1 MIPNARRQ
9 SFAAE
14 CAPNHPR
21 FERTKTTSELHP
33 VIHVIDLCAHWVA
46 EMEVLEHESKDQTQ
60 SSRAML
66 IRPTG
71 IQHLSEH
78 AGRCPRRYRSRSP
91 LFLPNYALDSRCKYE
106 TWASRVRSNRTSA
119 YSRQLVHAQRQA
131 RASSKLKPYR
141 KRPLRTR

>member
-46 EMEVLEHESKDQTQ
+46 EMEVLGHESKEPTQTPDLAHIERTKIQ
-60 SSRAML
+60 RNKKHFVRINYDRIGFAPACGHPL
-66 IRPTG
+66 AFREKRETG
-71 IQHLSEH
+71 TVGTIDVQPHFMSPAYPRDL
-78 AGRCPRRYRSRSP
+78 GNWIDTRC
-91 LFLPNYALDSRCKYE
+91 
-106 TWASRVRSNRTSA
+106 
-119 YSRQLVHAQRQA
+119 
-131 RASSKLKPYR
+131 
-141 KRPLRTR
+141 